1 MKKYITKY
9 KNIKN
14 NKNIVLYNDN
24 TLALREGSK
33 EISNIYDYIGNFEY
47 NEDLKMDVA
56 LVKKNVGT
64 TIKDTLIGYIN
75 LDGKLQSYLY
85 SMYFDKVFCAD
96 NDSFEKLVQSIEKY
110 LEVENKTKEN
120 KKEQG
125 IRKVLLLAKIRNKE
139 EHQ

>member
-1 MKKYITKY
+1 
-9 KNIKN
+9 
-14 NKNIVLYNDN
+14 
-24 TLALREGSK
+24 
-33 EISNIYDYIGNFEY
+33 
-47 NEDLKMDVA
+47 MDVA

-110 LEVENKTKEN
+110 LEVENKNKEN

>member
-33 EISNIYDYIGNFEY
+33 EISNIYNYIGNFEY

-75 LDGKLQSYLY
+75 LDGKLQS
-85 SMYFDKVFCAD
+85 
-96 NDSFEKLVQSIEKY
+96 
-110 LEVENKTKEN
+110 
-120 KKEQG
+120 
-125 IRKVLLLAKIRNKE
+125 
-139 EHQ
+139 